1 MKKGN
6 KKMALIM
13 NRIMMSV
20 MALLG
25 FNSCGGDSQD
35 EISCEYGSPYATY
48 EIKGTV
54 TNEVG
59 EAIADIKIQALSEEG
74 THPLFEPTLTNSQGN
89 FTISGNT
96 FPVAALN
103 VSAIDIDGEKNGNYE
118 TKDNLITITEDDR
131 IENGKEW
138 YSGKFSKEIAI
149 KMVIRK

>member
-74 THPLFEPTLTNSQGN
+74 THPLFEPTLTNSQGK

-96 FPVAALN
+96 FPVATLN